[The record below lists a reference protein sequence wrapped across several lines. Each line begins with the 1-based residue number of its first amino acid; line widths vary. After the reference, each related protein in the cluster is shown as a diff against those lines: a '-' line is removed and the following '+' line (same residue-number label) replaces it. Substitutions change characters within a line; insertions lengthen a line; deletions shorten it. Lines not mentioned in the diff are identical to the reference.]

1 MFKTKAAFKLPDPPK
16 PPTQNMMEEDL
27 KIAST
32 DDDLFK
38 LLLSTEDSGMWI
50 KYFSLKKLTTDW
62 LFFKYSH
69 KPWIYL

>member
-32 DDDLFK
+32 DDNLFK
-38 LLLSTEDSGMWI
+38 LLLSTEDSGM
-50 KYFSLKKLTTDW
+50 
-62 LFFKYSH
+62 
-69 KPWIYL
+69 